1 MPLQTLCRP
10 LAILLVVLLA
20 ACAQQQKQTKGTPPL
35 TDEDAQP
42 APVVSGE
49 PIPKDQ
55 VDPDRAAGLA
65 ETAMRCQDRL
75 LDLLPE
81 LLEPSSTPAD
91 TWWLGLERGTPVPL

>member
-55 VDPDRAAGLA
+55 VDPDRAASSRGPTSTNGGA
-65 ETAMRCQDRL
+65 SSSSSSACASAATAR
-75 LDLLPE
+75 
-81 LLEPSSTPAD
+81 SSP
-91 TWWLGLERGTPVPL
+91 